1 MTVNQTGSFREE
13 GFILAQGLRVQT
25 VSGKARADRGSWLWR
40 QKREAACLCL
50 DRLASRG
57 AELLPL
63 SLIPSDYTHK

>member
-1 MTVNQTGSFREE
+1 M
-13 GFILAQGLRVQT
+13 
-25 VSGKARADRGSWLWR
+25 SGKARADRGSWLWR
-40 QKREAACLCL
+40 QKREAACLRL